1 MTDKNLKDAMSKF
14 YVEKANKQHFTP
26 DDFLPAVT
34 GGVLAAVFGAAIWG
48 FCAILTG
55 HELVSLSCIVGGLSG
70 LGVIL
75 FSKSKRVIPLQVIS
89 VLSSILGILI
99 VKYTFSYYTFIISY
113 NKEGE
118 IEFINNV
125 SIFDANFMKHFA
137 KSISMTLVNSD
148 IFIILFALFI
158 AWIIPK
164 GISIQYRK

>member
-1 MTDKNLKDAMSKF
+1 MTDRNLED
-14 YVEKANKQHFTP
+14 TL
-26 DDFLPAVT
+26 LPAIT
-34 GGVLAAVFGAAIWG
+34 GGVLSAVFGAAIWG

-70 LGVIL
+70 IGVIL

-125 SIFDANFMKHFA
+125 SIFDASFMRYFVKG
-137 KSISMTLVNSD
+137 IVGTLFSYD
-148 IFIILFALFI
+148 IIIIIFALFI

-164 GISIQYRK
+164 GISIKYRK